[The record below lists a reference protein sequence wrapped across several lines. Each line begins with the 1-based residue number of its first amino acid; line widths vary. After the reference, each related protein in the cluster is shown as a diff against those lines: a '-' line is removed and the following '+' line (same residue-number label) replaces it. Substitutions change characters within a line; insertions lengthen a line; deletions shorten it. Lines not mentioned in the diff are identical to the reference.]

1 VQEFGDVSEIGKRS
15 LMRFPFHMSRG
26 PALMDI
32 DVRIR
37 SLNTAPITREAYAGY
52 YWSWG
57 GSFIL
62 HPEVLQFFED
72 IYGITT
78 HYRGYFRDEQC
89 VGAVGTWGPY
99 IAGDFN
105 AFRTYKLEDQVDFGY
120 PILYLP
126 IAPGHK
132 CAVHYRAGFL
142 LNYQRH
148 QIPCAL
154 FTGIKEMSIL
164 RRIPQE
170 LPACKSKF
178 QSDERRFERLG
189 GTVRDI
195 KEFRND
201 EIIAIYEDLF
211 HARWKC
217 KPHAI
222 ATLKG
227 TLDRLQQFLF
237 GKVLWLKN
245 RAVAIQINYRA
256 ETSRTICVDAING
269 GVDKSVKEISPGS
282 LLLYI
287 NGRDACA
294 DAHSTGKQLIY
305 SYGKS
310 NAGYKD
316 QWCVRIARGFTGF
329 WFP

>member
-1 VQEFGDVSEIGKRS
+1 
-15 LMRFPFHMSRG
+15 MSRG
-26 PALMDI
+26 TSLSNI

-37 SLNTAPITREAYAGY
+37 SLNTASITREAYAGY

-72 IYGITT
+72 NYGMKTS
-78 HYRGYFRDEQC
+78 YRGYFKHGQC
-89 VGAVGTWGPY
+89 VGAVATWGPY
-99 IAGDFN
+99 IAGDCN
-105 AFRTYKLEDQVDFGY
+105 AFRTYKLTDQVDFGY

-132 CAVHYRAGFL
+132 CTVHYRAGYL
-142 LNYQRH
+142 LNYQRQ
-148 QIPCAL
+148 QISCAL

-164 RRIPQE
+164 KRIPQE
-170 LPACKSKF
+170 LPTCKNKF
-178 QSDERRFERLG
+178 QNDERRFERLG
-189 GTVRDI
+189 GTMRDI
-195 KEFRND
+195 NEFCSD
-201 EIIAIYEDLF
+201 EIISIYEDLF
-211 HARWKC
+211 HARWKRR
-217 KPHAI
+217 PHAI
-222 ATLKG
+222 AALKS
-227 TLDRLQQFLF
+227 TLDRLRQFLF

-245 RAVAIQINYRA
+245 RPVAIQINYRA

-294 DAHSTGKQLIY
+294 EAHSSGKQLIY
-305 SYGKS
+305 SCGRS

-316 QWCVRIARGFTGF
+316 QWCDRIARGFTGF
-329 WFP
+329 WLP